1 MKVLIIIFI
10 SIVVFSLIV
19 TEIKEELRK
28 EKRKKDKDKSR
39 GSEPVVIHK
48 PSLTLAMISKFNYL
62 IISFSYIESDGK
74 TSKVIND
81 VNYYKQCFF
90 TIKTYLDSFLLGDYE
105 KEHEETIL
113 LYLICLVGK
122 RQFNRIYDCY
132 IDDLTNILKYKYN
145 MVIPNRYLLS
155 YKIKPCWGVNEPTH
169 NIFMIDNDCIN
180 EYEYRAVYS
189 YYLQYINTKHLLAGY
204 KVILTLFLLRSRF
217 AGRFGHKKLKGIDYD
232 AIILDFVKYAEYA
245 KANHSAFFMKYTDN
259 SISYLEFIN
268 IYKSFEAK
276 ACKIKNGRTYNL
288 QSKTYQG

>member
-1 MKVLIIIFI
+1 M
-10 SIVVFSLIV
+10 
-19 TEIKEELRK
+19 
-28 EKRKKDKDKSR
+28 
-39 GSEPVVIHK
+39 
-48 PSLTLAMISKFNYL
+48 
-62 IISFSYIESDGK
+62 
-74 TSKVIND
+74 
-81 VNYYKQCFF
+81 FF

-155 YKIKPCWGVNEPTH
+155 YKIKPCWGVNKPTH